1 MAAECVLFV
10 GLPASGK
17 STFYQQ
23 RFAAT
28 HTHISKDLWP
38 KSADKGARQARELR
52 TALAAGHSV
61 VVDNTN
67 PTVADRA
74 EVIGAARPLGARVV
88 GYYFAATTRE
98 AIGRNRGRE
107 GKARVPNVAI
117 FTAAKRMVV
126 PTKEEGF
133 DELWRVVILPDGGFE
148 VGPMQEEPKTF

>member
-1 MAAECVLFV
+1 MAAECVLFT

-52 TALAAGHSV
+52 AALTAGHSV
-61 VVDNTN
+61 VVDNTS
-67 PTVADRA
+67 PTPADRA
-74 EVIGAARPLGARVV
+74 EVIGIARQLGARVI

-107 GKARVPNVAI
+107 GKARVPDVAI

-126 PTKEEGF
+126 PTREEGF
-133 DELWRVVILPDGGFE
+133 DELWRVVIQPDSAFD
-148 VGPMQEEPKTF
+148 VTPM

>member
-1 MAAECVLFV
+1 MAVEAVILV
-10 GLPASGK
+10 GLPAAGK
-17 STFYQQ
+17 TTFYQQ

-28 HTHISKDLWP
+28 HVHISKDLWP
-38 KSADKGARQARELR
+38 KNADKAARQARELKA
-52 TALAAGHSV
+52 ALSSGRPV

-74 EVIGAARPLGARVV
+74 LVIAAAREHGARVV
-88 GYYFAATTRE
+88 GYYFSAEPRE

-126 PTKEEGF
+126 PAPGEGF
-133 DELWRVVILPDGGFE
+133 DELYRVTVAGEGGFDVE
-148 VGPMQEEPKTF
+148 PM

>member
-1 MAAECVLFV
+1 MAVECLLFV

-38 KSADKGARQARELR
+38 KSADKGTRQARELR
-52 TALAAGHSV
+52 IALAAGHSV
-61 VVDNTN
+61 VVDNTS

-74 EVIGAARPLGARVV
+74 EVIGAARQLGARVV

-98 AIGRNRGRE
+98 AIGRNSGRA

-117 FTAAKRMVV
+117 FTAAKRMVI

-133 DELWRVVILPDGGFE
+133 DELWRVAILSDGGFE
-148 VGPMQEEPKTF
+148 VEAMV

>member
-1 MAAECVLFV
+1 VAVECLLFV

-38 KSADKGARQARELR
+38 KSADKGTRQARELR
-52 TALAAGHSV
+52 IALAAGHSV
-61 VVDNTN
+61 VVDNTS

-74 EVIGAARPLGARVV
+74 EVIGAARQLGARVV

-98 AIGRNRGRE
+98 AIGRNSGRA

-133 DELWRVVILPDGGFE
+133 DELWRVAILSDGGFE
-148 VGPMQEEPKTF
+148 VEAMV